1 MYAHIKRIRKLAC
14 VSLAGTTMKKNLKQ
28 QYTRFMAYCGY
39 VVVIYLEEQFVS
51 LLRCCHCLEET

>member
-1 MYAHIKRIRKLAC
+1 MQKSTELENWL
-14 VSLAGTTMKKNLKQ
+14 VSLLQGQLRKKSEKK
-28 QYTRFMAYCGY
+28 QYTRFMTYCGY

>member
-1 MYAHIKRIRKLAC
+1 MSNSKEVENWLVSFLPEQLRKN
-14 VSLAGTTMKKNLKQ
+14 MKQ
-28 QYTRFMAYCGY
+28 QYTRFMAYCGF

>member
-1 MYAHIKRIRKLAC
+1 MSISTEFENWL
-14 VSLAGTTMKKNLKQ
+14 VSLLQGQPRKNLNQ
-28 QYTRFMAYCGY
+28 QYTRFMAYCRY

>member
-1 MYAHIKRIRKLAC
+1 MRKSTEFENWL
-14 VSLAGTTMKKNLKQ
+14 VSLLQGQLKNLKR
-28 QYTRFMAYCGY
+28 QYIRFMAYCGY